1 MDEPR
6 IYIVEGVPGSGK
18 DTITEALGEHLADRV
33 CYSYSEA
40 AVLCDWQH
48 YWLADIDHIRMD
60 LAESLVRYVR
70 QVIDEVSDATFI
82 FNRFHL
88 SIKVLSHPF
97 RPDDRYERLIADLA
111 ELPVKVLVP
120 ILQRAEIER
129 RAAHVERTSLA
140 WQRHLRLRL
149 GVSPFD
155 SIAEVYWAQQ
165 QEFIALAES
174 HGLPYQLIPASN
186 VATLPFLV
194 RARPPRAA

>member
-1 MDEPR
+1 MEEPR

-18 DTITEALGEHLADRV
+18 DTITQALNERFADSV

-48 YWLADIDHIRMD
+48 YWLEDIDHIRMD
-60 LAESLVRYVR
+60 LAESLVGYVR
-70 QVIDEVSDATFI
+70 QVLSDAPDATFV

-97 RPDDRYERLIADLA
+97 RPNDRYERLTGEMA
-111 ELPVKVLVP
+111 EMPFKVLVP

-149 GVSPFD
+149 GISPFD
-155 SIAEVYWAQQ
+155 SIADVYWAQQ
-165 QEFIALAES
+165 QEFISLAES
-174 HGLPYQLIPASN
+174 QGLPYELVPASN
-186 VATLPFLV
+186 VDALPFLV
-194 RARPPRAA
+194 RARPPKAA